1 MFVFSVTL
9 NFKKNA
15 TKQSIMNQEE
25 DTTKGEREDN
35 EINDRHYKIM
45 KIHFLFVL
53 ECILKDLRK
62 KKQHTH
68 LNI

>member
-1 MFVFSVTL
+1 
-9 NFKKNA
+9 
-15 TKQSIMNQEE
+15 MNQEE